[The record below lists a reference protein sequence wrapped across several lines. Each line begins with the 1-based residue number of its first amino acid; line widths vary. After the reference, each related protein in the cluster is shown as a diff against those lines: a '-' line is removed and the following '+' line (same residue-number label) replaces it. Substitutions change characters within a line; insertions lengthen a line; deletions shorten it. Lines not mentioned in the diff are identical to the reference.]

1 MYFTQQRLGRSNATH
16 FELRTQLDTLSPK
29 FLSGGNF
36 FCTGAATF
44 QEPVH
49 TEAKIRTIFIIF
61 VENATP
67 MKRFLPILL
76 IALAVACSQI
86 NKPMTQAQYVD
97 WLYKAMPLPDSLTH
111 ERQYWEANVAKTL
124 EVRSRMNWN
133 IPEREFRHFVLPLRV
148 NNETLDDFRT
158 LYADTLCARVE
169 GLTLGEAA
177 LEINHWCHE
186 QATYRPSDARTSS
199 PTMTMRY
206 GYGRCGEESVLTVA
220 ALRAAGI
227 PARQVYTP
235 RWAHTDDNHAW
246 VEIWADGRWWF
257 MGACEPEPRLNMA
270 WFNAPVSRAMI
281 LHTNVYGDYH
291 GPEDVIRRTPCF
303 TEINVINGYVPA
315 RRTTVMVED
324 TSGRPVAGAQVEFK
338 IYNYAEFYTVARYT
352 TDAQGITALNTGV
365 GDMLIWAWEGQRF
378 GFAVASG
385 PSTTVVLDRVFGER
399 FGMDMDIH
407 PPVEDP
413 IRTRATVEEIARNS
427 ERLGIEDA
435 IRAAHDH
442 SNHDVADRVWPKAL
456 LATLTEK
463 DLRDVS
469 AEVLED
475 ALLVNSTDPYVL
487 SPRVELEALRPFRGE
502 VLEDARSLSGMTV
515 QSPPTRSG
523 VLTGDQIAQWVR
535 ENITVVDNRNPLK
548 LRIPPI
554 SVWRSKM
561 SDKHSLGIFYV
572 ALCRT
577 LGVPSRI
584 DPVTGKVQ
592 YRSDNQWVEVKFDEE
607 DSGEETAAQ
616 GLVILTCEGGPVAD
630 PMYYKHFTIAKI
642 EDGSAHLYEFGT
654 DADETP
660 LSTIG
665 ELSLDEGYYVVT
677 TGSRLADGGVLAH
690 LEFLPVRP
698 GEPAVFPLIIRDAT
712 LADYNASPSASS
724 PPDYK
729 R

>member
-16 FELRTQLDTLSPK
+16 FEPRTQLDTLSPK

-97 WLYKAMPLPDSLTH
+97 WLYKSMPLPDSLTYD
-111 ERQYWEANVAKTL
+111 RQYWETNVAKTL
-124 EVRSRMNWN
+124 EVREKMNWN

-148 NNETLDDFRT
+148 NNESLDDFRT
-158 LYADTLCARVE
+158 LYADTLCARVK
-169 GLTLGEAA
+169 GLSIGDAA
-177 LEINHWCHE
+177 LEVNHWCHE

-257 MGACEPEPRLNMA
+257 MGACEPEPKLNMA

-303 TEINVINGYVPA
+303 TEINVIDGYVPA

-324 TSGRPVAGAQVEFK
+324 TNGRPVAGAQVEFK

-352 TDAQGITALNTGV
+352 TDAQGVTALNTGL
-365 GDMLIWAWEGQRF
+365 GDMFIWAWDGQRF

-385 PSTTVVLDRVFGER
+385 PSTTVVLDRTFGQR
-399 FGMDMDIH
+399 FGVDVDIH

-413 IRTRATVEEIARNS
+413 IKTGATGDDIALNILRLAAEDSIRAT
-427 ERLGIEDA
+427 
-435 IRAAHDH
+435 HDH
-442 SNHDVADRVWPKAL
+442 SNHDVIDRTWPKAL
-456 LATLTEK
+456 LGCLTEK

-469 AEVLED
+469 ADVLED
-475 ALLVNSTDPYVL
+475 ALVINSKDPYVL
-487 SPRVELEALRPFRGE
+487 SPRVELEALRPFRRE
-502 VLEDARSLSGMTV
+502 VQGQLSGMTN
-515 QSPPTRSG
+515 G
-523 VLTGDQIAQWVR
+523 EDIAGWVR
-535 ENITVVDNRNPLK
+535 ENIKIVDNRNPLK
-548 LRIPPI
+548 LRIPPV
-554 SVWRSKM
+554 SVWRSRM

-572 ALCRT
+572 ALCRAY
-577 LGVPSRI
+577 GVPARI

-592 YRSDNQWVEVKFDEE
+592 YRSENQWIDVKFDDEA
-607 DSGEETAAQ
+607 SSETASAQ
-616 GLVILTCEGGPVAD
+616 GVVRLTCQDGPVAD
-630 PMYYKHFTIAKI
+630 PLYYRHFTLAKI
-642 EDGSAHLYEFGT
+642 EDGSAHLYEFGS

-690 LEFLPVRP
+690 LEFLPVAP
-698 GEPAVFPLIIRDAT
+698 GEPAVLPLIIRDAT
-712 LADYNASPSASS
+712 LADHDASPSASS
-724 PPDYK
+724 PPDYQ